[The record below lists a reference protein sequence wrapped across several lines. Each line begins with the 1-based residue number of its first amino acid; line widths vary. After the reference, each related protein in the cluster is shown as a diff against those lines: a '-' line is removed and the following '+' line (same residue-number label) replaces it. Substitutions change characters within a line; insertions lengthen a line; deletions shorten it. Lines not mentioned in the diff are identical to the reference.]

1 MKRGL
6 KVVFVCVLVCCI
18 FSALEEA
25 GHANSL

>member
-6 KVVFVCVLVCCI
+6 KVLFVCFVVCCI
-18 FSALEEA
+18 FSVLEEA